1 MQNVRYGE
9 TKIHLQIFG
18 FRDMDWICSRDIEEN
33 MAELST
39 WRFQVKTESNFE
51 NSNEQV
57 FLENSSNQRSNH
69 SGFFEYGIFVLF

>member
-1 MQNVRYGE
+1 
-9 TKIHLQIFG
+9 
-18 FRDMDWICSRDIEEN
+18 MDWICSRDIEEN

-57 FLENSSNQRSNH
+57 YKVFEIFK
-69 SGFFEYGIFVLF
+69 FFIWYFYEFKNMNGIFYFYRQNLIYASIQ

>member
-1 MQNVRYGE
+1 
-9 TKIHLQIFG
+9 
-18 FRDMDWICSRDIEEN
+18 MDWICSRDIEEN

-57 FLENSSNQRSNH
+57 YKVFKILKFFIWYFYEFFSKEKKYEWYFL
-69 SGFFEYGIFVLF
+69 FL

>member
-1 MQNVRYGE
+1 
-9 TKIHLQIFG
+9 
-18 FRDMDWICSRDIEEN
+18 MDWICSRDIEEN

-57 FLENSSNQRSNH
+57 FLENSSNPMVK
-69 SGFFEYGIFVLF
+69 SGFLDYGGC

>member
-1 MQNVRYGE
+1 
-9 TKIHLQIFG
+9 
-18 FRDMDWICSRDIEEN
+18 MDWICSRDIEEN

-39 WRFQVKTESNFE
+39 WRFQVKTESNLE

-69 SGFFEYGIFVLF
+69 SGFFEYGIFVC

>member
-1 MQNVRYGE
+1 
-9 TKIHLQIFG
+9 
-18 FRDMDWICSRDIEEN
+18 MDWICSRDIEEN

-57 FLENSSNQRSNH
+57 FLENSSNQNLGQTQRSKVA
-69 SGFFEYGIFVLF
+69 FFIMEAASTFICFLK

>member
-39 WRFQVKTESNFE
+39 WRFQVKTESNLE

-57 FLENSSNQRSNH
+57 FLENSSNPKVK
-69 SGFFEYGIFVLF
+69 SGFFDYGFLK